1 MYLLMS
7 SSNAAAIKRRTQ
19 PPPAIQPRSNTTTT
33 IDNSK
38 PQVPKLT
45 MQQVIILLDQRVK
58 VLENKLNPS
67 DNDNYV
73 NTNDLNNIINE
84 FNNRFEIVASEID
97 EIKNILI
104 KLQSFTMDVN
114 KMLVDERIQVLSDV
128 NDQHLQITSEENSIV
143 IDSISLPDSKN
154 NSPIP
159 DTEILS
165 EN

>member
-7 SSNAAAIKRRTQ
+7 SSNSAAIKRRTQ
-19 PPPAIQPRSNTTTT
+19 PPQAIPQRSNITTT